1 MDFVYCLLVF
11 VFGAAMVGFAALCSA
26 VEKTR

>member
-1 MDFVYCLLVF
+1 MDFLYCLLIF
-11 VFGAAMVGFAALCSA
+11 VFGAAMVGFAALCSS